1 MSCVFLTNKSDFH
14 RNIYSYLLLIITA
27 SCDGVTASS
36 IRCCVV
42 NIRMCPVSLHFST
55 LGWAPVPCPLPPP
68 AAHRC
73 VASVAYT
80 PPNLVVTLQGVTLG
94 VKRWRMMALSL
105 CCCCVELSCLMVTG
119 IDTYFSNKSK
129 QPWS

>member
-42 NIRMCPVSLHFST
+42 NIRMCSVSLHFST
-55 LGWAPVPCPLPPP
+55 LGWALVPCPLPPP

-73 VASVAYT
+73 VASLAYMYSSQPSSNIT
-80 PPNLVVTLQGVTLG
+80 GGNIRCEAMENDGIIIMLL
-94 VKRWRMMALSL
+94 L
-105 CCCCVELSCLMVTG
+105 C
-119 IDTYFSNKSK
+119 
-129 QPWS
+129 